1 MRLAVMISLEK
12 HKRQELHEPV
22 ENGFSDD
29 GNVLQELIWL
39 TVKYADDDRIRRNLM
54 KSRKIR

>member
-12 HKRQELHEPV
+12 HKRQELHELV
-22 ENGFSDD
+22 ENGFS
-29 GNVLQELIWL
+29 VLQELIWL